1 MNPFLLK
8 VLLTLAVELLR
19 ALIKYYNSLTPEQR
33 TELQNAIKEAQD
45 PMGGSMDG
53 P

>member
-1 MNPFLLK
+1 MNPLVLRLL
-8 VLLTLAVELLR
+8 LSLAVELLR
-19 ALIKYYNSLTPEQR
+19 ILIRHYNSLTPEQR
-33 TELQNAIKEAQD
+33 TELQNAIRDLPD